1 MIDGV
6 TAMSTLLQHLTAA
19 QFAMIADQAA
29 CAEADRQRD
38 AKPPQRPLTAAE
50 WVKRAIP
57 VLPSERVLSD
67 MLYAM
72 SLDAL
77 LELEV
82 IMCIGCEAEEPQ
94 HYRKAVAS
102 LRRRFHDHDA
112 TVAYLVGKAP
122 LHEYLRRGWERL
134 REEPRPW
141 PPTEA

>member
-1 MIDGV
+1 MTGFYAERLVEQAIE
-6 TAMSTLLQHLTAA
+6 TADDYM
-19 QFAMIADQAA
+19 
-29 CAEADRQRD
+29 
-38 AKPPQRPLTAAE
+38 
-50 WVKRAIP
+50 
-57 VLPSERVLSD
+57 
-67 MLYAM
+67 
-72 SLDAL
+72 
-77 LELEV
+77 EV

-141 PPTEA
+141 PPTEE